1 MKTYQATLLPDAQP
15 VTVVGYVS
23 AFPRMPD
30 PGSEVAIF
38 GDPDMRPAD
47 QQVPGTTYALVRVR
61 WATELSAINP
71 TNGTK
76 HTWYLRKYPGMPS
89 GETWYLAPAVFDN
102 TRQIY
107 RLAPQPN
114 KHFQRHAK
122 LPAIPELECPNR
134 INVRD

>member
-1 MKTYQATLLPDAQP
+1 MKTYQATLLPETQP

-23 AFPRMPD
+23 AFPRKPD
-30 PGSEVAIF
+30 PGSEVTAF
-38 GDPDMRPAD
+38 GDPDMRPAN
-47 QQVPGTTYALVRVR
+47 QQVPGTPYALVRVR

-89 GETWYLAPAVFDN
+89 GESWYLAPAVFDY

-114 KHFQRHAK
+114 KTIERSAK
-122 LPAIPELECPNR
+122 LPSIPELRCPTK
-134 INVRD
+134 VHVHD